1 MGGSW
6 MPENP
11 ITQTATPGTAQAIGE
26 RLHKV
31 AQGLIG
37 QLPDT
42 QTGQL
47 YERAAQCLT
56 QLPEPGSEA
65 WKYSPVNRLYESLVS
80 TASSAASQKAG
91 TPEAT
96 EAAELLESVDLKRY
110 PLAAVAALDLHHANR
125 IVAKSGDSITL
136 NSADAGNHWTHI
148 EVPDNVHA
156 TLIQRQQPDSGTL
169 QVTTVILGAGASLDH
184 AMTGCA
190 NPGTRWHLLSVKQ
203 LANSNYSLQQLS
215 LGGALERIDTHVR
228 LMGTGA
234 NATLTGALLCGDR
247 DRCDNQTVLEH
258 AAPRCTSTAR
268 YHGLANHL
276 GKLTFGG
283 RIHILEDGAGTDARL
298 HNPNL
303 LLSDDAEINT
313 KPELEIYNDDV
324 ACAHGATVGQLD
336 EAAVFYLRSRGIT
349 RSRANALL
357 LRGFV
362 REAVGGPD
370 ADYAQELTEQRLA
383 AWTL

>member
-1 MGGSW
+1 MAGFS
-6 MPENP
+6 MPENLR
-11 ITQTATPGTAQAIGE
+11 TQPAQPGTAQAISE
-26 RLHKV
+26 RLQSV
-31 AQGLIG
+31 VQDLV
-37 QLPDT
+37 T
-42 QTGQL
+42 QVTDKQAGKL
-47 YERAAQCLT
+47 YERAAQCLA
-56 QLPEPGSEA
+56 QLPEPGCEA
-65 WKYSPVNRLYESLVS
+65 WKYSPVNRLYESLV
-80 TASSAASQKAG
+80 
-91 TPEAT
+91 TPTPLKKNTTEAT
-96 EAAELLESVDLKRY
+96 NAAGLLESVDLKRY
-110 PLAAVAALDLHHANR
+110 PLAAVAALDLQHTNR
-125 IVAKSGDSITL
+125 LVATSGEQITL
-136 NSADAGNHWTHI
+136 DAPDTGNHWAHI

-156 TLIQRQQPDSGTL
+156 SIIQRQQPDSSAL
-169 QVTTVILGAGASLDH
+169 QITTVSLGAGASVEH
-184 AMTGCA
+184 ALTGCA
-190 NPGTRWHLLSVKQ
+190 DPGSRWHLLSVTQ
-203 LANSNYSLQQLS
+203 QANSNYVLQQLS
-215 LGGALERIDTHVR
+215 LGGTLERIDTHVR

-234 NATLTGALLCGDR
+234 STSLTGALLCGDN

-258 AAPRCTSTAR
+258 AAPHCTSTAR
-268 YHGLANHL
+268 YHGLANHF

-283 RIHILEDGAGTDARL
+283 RIHIREEGAGTDARL

-349 RSRANALL
+349 RARAYALL